1 MGGGGSQTINQTFDM
16 SAINKS
22 IYEQTTINSNSSMAA
37 QANIQNMEVHLKN
50 IVGCTTNITQNVDA
64 SASASSTLETDQ
76 TTEIK
81 NAITTEMQAAV
92 QAQVEKVTEA
102 GNMQFGD
109 KQNVNQS
116 LTLAVENIIE
126 NSIITENINDAVA
139 EQVTIQDGVYTI
151 DGYDCTLGGEIN
163 YSQDITAQVVAN
175 IVTKNLTDAIA
186 ESDVLNDLQAA
197 ADATAKTE
205 NKGIADIV
213 DSIFE
218 GLTGPMKYAMIA
230 SVVCCC
236 MVVILAIVMGLSP
249 GGQKGMSKGMGG
261 MGGMGGMK
269 GMMKGMG
276 RRKF

>member
-1 MGGGGSQTINQTFDM
+1 MGGGGSQSMNQTFDM
-16 SAINKS
+16 SALNKS

-37 QANIQNMEVHLKN
+37 QANIQSMQIDLRN
-50 IVGCTTNITQNVDA
+50 IVACTTNISQTVNA
-64 SASASSTLETDQ
+64 SASASSTLENDQ
-76 TTEIK
+76 TTAIK

-102 GNMQFGD
+102 GNFQFGD

-175 IVTKNLTDAIA
+175 IVTKNLSDAIA

-236 MVVILAIVMGLSP
+236 MVVILAVVMGLSP
-249 GGQKGMSKGMGG
+249 AGQKGMGNLSKAGAARMGG
-261 MGGMGGMK
+261 
-269 GMMKGMG
+269 
-276 RRKF
+276 RKF